1 MAINNKTN
9 MFFNLSIVGLLVVA
23 FDQPQL
29 ERVSKVDKENEYGQD
44 GTFKEINSVENDTF
58 SQKS

>member
-1 MAINNKTN
+1 

-58 SQKS
+58 FAEELERR